1 MAGISG
7 TRIEFFCLLLQA
19 AITWAWQLHFPN
31 LLGTD
36 AYYLVV
42 QAQSV
47 LSTGSL
53 KIPDGDPIPFFMAGI
68 MHLGVSGESAFQMTI
83 AIIHA
88 LMIGLLVGFILRQ
101 GWRRGAILGCLALV
115 VGESIGLYHVFEFPK
130 LSLALVTLFAAI
142 ATYRADAIFRVG
154 SVGLFAVA
162 TLIHPAV
169 WPVAVLGLGFLVYSD
184 AGISQYRPALYVA
197 SLGVIASSAAYLLL
211 RQGNGILD
219 RFSESGSGPGLVVF
233 MSRDNIPRLLQV
245 GVSSVIVLLFG
256 LLCIALFKRRYA
268 QAVVH
273 GALLSLTLL
282 PASVDETFGLGERM
296 ALIVAIAGLPIAMMM
311 VNGVPASKAAK
322 TSSPKSGIIAI
333 ATLSLTSILA
343 QSAFGKVLST
353 ADYPRLKVIVD
364 RVETRKPEMLIA
376 PRALSFYYTARTG
389 RDAFMFDPDPDWDRS
404 KIWRV
409 AFNVDVSEILYFA
422 PAYCAEEPGLTE
434 TIPRSDAVLIRE
446 DCWEA
451 FRKEVSKG
459 ELPGLWERVWDS
471 EVNPSKMRPKFLRD
485 RYSTAP
491 I

>member
-7 TRIEFFCLLLQA
+7 TRIVFFCLLLQA
-19 AITWAWQLHFPN
+19 AVTWAWQLHYPN

-68 MHLGVSGESAFQMTI
+68 MHTGVTGERAFQITI
-83 AIIHA
+83 AVIHA
-88 LMIGLLVGFILRQ
+88 LMIGLLVVFFLRQ
-101 GWRRGAILGCLALV
+101 GWGRGAILGCLALV
-115 VGESIGLYHVFEFPK
+115 VGESIGLYHVLEFAK
-130 LSLALVTLFAAI
+130 LSLALVILFAAI
-142 ATYRADAIFRVG
+142 ATYRSDTIYRITSA
-154 SVGLFAVA
+154 GLFAVA

-184 AGISQYRPALYVA
+184 AGISAYRPVLYVTT
-197 SLGVIASSAAYLLL
+197 LGVIAASAAYLLL
-211 RQGNGILD
+211 RPGNGIWD
-219 RFSESGSGPGLVVF
+219 RFSDVDSAPGLVVF

-245 GVSSVIVLLFG
+245 EVSSVIVLLAG

-268 QAVVH
+268 HGVVH

-282 PASVDETFGLGERM
+282 PASSDEMFGLGERM
-296 ALIVAIAGLPIAMMM
+296 VLIVAIAGLPIAMLIA
-311 VNGVPASKAAK
+311 NGMREGNTAKA
-322 TSSPKSGIIAI
+322 SSPKSGIIAI
-333 ATLSLTSILA
+333 ATLFLTAILA
-343 QSAFGKVLST
+343 QSAFGKALST

-434 TIPRSDAVLIRE
+434 TIPRTDAVLIRE

-451 FRKEVSKG
+451 FRKEVSKD